1 MCENQ
6 RLRPERDGRLWPI
19 ISSMFMENL
28 FSQSAYFFEFLLRGS
43 HVASGMFRDPKIV
56 VGLMAFWTLLL
67 IAWALFER

>member
-1 MCENQ
+1 
-6 RLRPERDGRLWPI
+6 
-19 ISSMFMENL
+19 MFMDNL
-28 FSQSAYFFEFLLRGS
+28 FSQSAFFFEVLLRGS